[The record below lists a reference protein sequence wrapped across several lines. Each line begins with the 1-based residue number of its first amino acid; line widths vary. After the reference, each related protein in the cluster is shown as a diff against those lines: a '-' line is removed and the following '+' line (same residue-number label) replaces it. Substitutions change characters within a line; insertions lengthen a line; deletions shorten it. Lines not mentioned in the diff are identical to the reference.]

1 VNPGAG
7 GAGMEKGVQPPLVTP
22 TSWRGGGDG
31 GVMLRALAASLVAAA
46 SLALAPAAP
55 AASLSCGDAPRDAS
69 RIAVAGGSLTEIL
82 YELGEEER
90 IVAVDR
96 TATYPPAARELP
108 QLGYVRNISAEGL
121 LSMQPTF
128 VLGEHDMGPPQVLE
142 QLERLDVDVLL
153 VPEEFS
159 VDGIRAKIRCV
170 AAAVGRDAEGA
181 MLAAQLLTG
190 VADNAAQQI
199 ERAVVDTTA
208 PAGIVLLGLREG
220 APVAAGADTSGEGLL
235 RMAGVRNLM
244 TFEGWKPV
252 SVEAMA
258 AARPEFIVIPERG
271 VQMAGGVDALLE
283 HPALRLTPAAGTA
296 ARGQP
301 GWHGHARLRAA
312 HGGGSGAAP
321 RPADRGGTARRAG

>member
-1 VNPGAG
+1 
-7 GAGMEKGVQPPLVTP
+7 
-22 TSWRGGGDG
+22 
-31 GVMLRALAASLVAAA
+31 
-46 SLALAPAAP
+46 
-55 AASLSCGDAPRDAS
+55 
-69 RIAVAGGSLTEIL
+69 EIL

-181 MLAAQLLTG
+181 TLAAQLLTG

-244 TFEGWKPV
+244 TFDGWKPV

-283 HPALRLTPAAGTA
+283 HPALRLTPAAEQRRVVSLDGMAMLGFGPRTA
-296 ARGQP
+296 AAAAQLR
-301 GWHGHARLRAA
+301 ARLIEEGLIDGPDSLIGALSGYDDPTEA
-312 HGGGSGAAP
+312 GAAP
-321 RPADRGGTARRAG
+321 TGTGTHPASEGSE